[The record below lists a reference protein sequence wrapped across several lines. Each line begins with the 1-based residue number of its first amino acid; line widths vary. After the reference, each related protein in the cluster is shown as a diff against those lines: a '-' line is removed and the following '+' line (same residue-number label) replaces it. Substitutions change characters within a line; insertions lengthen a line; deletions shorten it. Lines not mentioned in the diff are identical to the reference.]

1 MGQTQGREMYMRTLH
16 ALFLILAF
24 MVSVGALPVE
34 RAAEDIKDNLISV
47 IMEAS
52 QTSQAEFHG
61 AGGSKPYLT
70 KTITWG
76 SKSEAECKWQ
86 CNCKGSASGCDS
98 KDKCKRYAWDQKT
111 KKCELFDTVVG
122 CRMTLAG
129 GRKYLNK
136 HPPKCSPTSEKHSV
150 RCCSKSGD
158 PRVMMD
164 KYGCNPGRTFSGAQ
178 KICSA
183 KSLRLCTQA
192 EIKAGKTEGTGCGY
206 DEHRVWTSSH
216 ASNPA
221 PKPKPTPKPR
231 PAHSH
236 NPHKHSPHKHHSHNP
251 HKHNPHKHNPHKH
264 STHLI
269 ATKTITWS
277 NKAESDCKWLCEQP
291 SGDSAGKCKSYR
303 FYPTTKK
310 CELFDKCIAET
321 KCITKITHTPF
332 MSKTIDWKK
341 NPTEADCKWQ
351 CECSASEAGCDA
363 GARCKSYLYHAATK
377 KCELFDK
384 CTAQTKCVT
393 KTTTVTLAPVWTP
406 ACKEAEKP
414 VCANFQAT
422 KHCGLTYE
430 IWTDGTKGCMTNT
443 ARGFTAKWNHENSN
457 YLARKGVRPGSR
469 HPVVTYSAHYHP
481 TGVSFLGVY
490 GWTKNPLIE
499 YYLVD
504 SWGDWPPQS
513 NTPIIGTVKVDGGT
527 YNIHKDTR
535 VNKPSIEGTKTF
547 TQFWSVRTSKR
558 TSGTI
563 TVAPHFDAF
572 ARFGLK
578 MGSFYEVSLVVEGY
592 KSSGSADVT
601 VSFK

>member
-1 MGQTQGREMYMRTLH
+1 MGTNQGREMYMRTLH
-16 ALFLILAF
+16 ALFLAAILAF

-129 GRKYLNK
+129 GRKDLNK

-310 CELFDKCIAET
+310 CELFDKC
-321 KCITKITHTPF
+321 
-332 MSKTIDWKK
+332 M
-341 NPTEADCKWQ
+341 
-351 CECSASEAGCDA
+351 G
-363 GARCKSYLYHAATK
+363 
-377 KCELFDK
+377 
-384 CTAQTKCVT
+384 QTKCVT

-490 GWTKNPLIE
+490 GWTKNPLIG

-535 VNKPSIEGTKTF
+535 VNKPSIEGAKTF